1 MDWSRPARHVGGD
14 YYDFLRLRDNRVAAV
29 LADVSGKGMPAA
41 LMVSTVHS
49 ALRLLID
56 QADVGPELVRRLNH
70 HIAESSAP
78 NKFITLLVAELDPS
92 RAAVRYVNAGH
103 NPALLIGQSG
113 DVKEL
118 ESGGLPLGLFDNSS
132 YRAGQLELGVGDLVC
147 IYSDGITESA
157 SRRDEEFGVER
168 LVDLLRTTR
177 DRPLSEIVSA
187 VDAAVTDF
195 EDGLNQVDDQTVVLL
210 RRTA

>member
-1 MDWSRPARHVGGD
+1 
-14 YYDFLRLRDNRVAAV
+14 
-29 LADVSGKGMPAA
+29 
-41 LMVSTVHS
+41 
-49 ALRLLID
+49 
-56 QADVGPELVRRLNH
+56 
-70 HIAESSAP
+70 
-78 NKFITLLVAELDPS
+78 
-92 RAAVRYVNAGH
+92 VRYVNAGH

-195 EDGLNQVDDQTVVLL
+195 EDGLDQGDDQTVVLL